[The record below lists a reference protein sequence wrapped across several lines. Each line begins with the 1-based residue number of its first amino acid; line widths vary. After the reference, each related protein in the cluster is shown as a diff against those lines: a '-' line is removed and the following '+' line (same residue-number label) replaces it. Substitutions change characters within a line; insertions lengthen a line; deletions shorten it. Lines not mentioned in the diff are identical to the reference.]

1 MSFPHP
7 LFKKGDRMPNYPI
20 SRRSF
25 LAKSSLYG
33 CSVAASPLVTPMSL
47 ASVNSDHRLIVIILR
62 GGLDGLDALQ
72 PYGDKTFSSFRPT
85 LSQGPS
91 AHPIT
96 GMFALHPELK
106 PLLPLW
112 KAEELGFAQ
121 AVSTP
126 YRDKRSHFD
135 GQDFLELGVGQG
147 GNVGLRE
154 GWLNRLLQ
162 VLPDAHPQTAY
173 SVGRY
178 EMLLTRG
185 SAEVANWAP
194 DVRLD
199 LTEQAKR
206 LLELSY
212 KDDPLFSQN
221 LELALNLTSSTGDAP
236 IDVSGMDPM
245 EAMQMVTAKS
255 QKYRGYEEIAA
266 FAAARLREEARIA
279 SFSING
285 WDSHRNQRASL
296 RGALRNLVNVIL
308 RLRQDLGLVWEK
320 TSVVAMTEFGRTVR
334 ENGTKGTDHGTGGLS
349 LLAGGAVKGGKVYG
363 DWPGLGESDLYKG
376 RDLMPTQDV
385 RAYAAMAVRGM
396 FGVDETTLE
405 QFIFPGLDLSNR
417 PKIIR

>member
-1 MSFPHP
+1 MSR
-7 LFKKGDRMPNYPI
+7 KNMN
-20 SRRSF
+20 RRSF

-33 CSVAASPLVTPMSL
+33 CSIAASPLITPMSL
-47 ASVNSDHRLIVIILR
+47 ASVDSDHRLVVIILR

-72 PYGDKTFSSFRPT
+72 PYGDKTFSGLRPT
-85 LSQGPS
+85 LSQGPA

-112 KAEELGFAQ
+112 KAEELAFAH

-135 GQDFLELGVGQG
+135 GQDLLELGVEQAGRI
-147 GNVGLRE
+147 RE

-162 VLPDAHPQTAY
+162 VLPDAHSQTAY

-185 SAEVANWAP
+185 TAEVANWAP

-199 LTEQAKR
+199 LSDQAKR
-206 LLELSY
+206 LLEISY
-212 KDDPLFSQN
+212 KDDPLFRQN
-221 LELALNLTSSTGDAP
+221 LELALDLTSTTGEAP
-236 IDVSGMDPM
+236 MDLSGMEPT
-245 EAMQMVTAKS
+245 EAMQMVSSKS
-255 QKYRGYEEIAA
+255 KKYRGYEEIAA

-285 WDSHRNQRASL
+285 WDSHRNQLVTL
-296 RGALRNLVNVIL
+296 RGALQNLANVIL
-308 RLRQDLGLVWEK
+308 RLRQDLGSVWEK

-349 LLAGGAVKGGKVYG
+349 LLAGGAVRGRKVYG
-363 DWPGLGESDLYKG
+363 DWPGLAESDLYKG

-396 FGVDETTLE
+396 FGVDVSTLE

-417 PKIIR
+417 PRIIR